1 MTLRKRILSA
11 VLCLCLVYTMIPVT
25 AEAADTE
32 VKPQIVIDDSKVHKQ
47 VQSGSDIRSTTYTPG
62 RSDDKSTAKYTIT
75 NLTNGQRIQFST
87 EQNKLSEL
95 YIVPFTT
102 SLEVPANTTCTVTQ
116 TFKFYGGHQSTNNNL
131 AVAAASFQLLN
142 LNGTTAS
149 DMTVTARTK
158 KYKDYSS
165 SKGTVFFGGSR
176 YGKSGTVDG
185 DSITVRQFEMTSK
198 SDKVLTLE
206 YKNDTNTKKTISYNF
221 AFWGS
226 TQYAATYPNRFLIGF
241 DILYD
246 QVTTEKVTFNANGG
260 TVSPASQTVTFGSAY
275 GTLPTPSRKG
285 YQFDGWYTAK
295 TGGTK
300 VDEDTIV
307 TTFGG
312 HTLYAHWTV
321 KRYMITFDATGGKG
335 YFINKYVTYG
345 EPYGE
350 LPTPTKP
357 GYELVGW
364 FTKETGGDKVEET
377 DIFTLASTQKLY
389 AHWTPAK
396 YTVTF
401 DWDGST
407 YTTRTVT
414 YGSTYGELPTPTSNV
429 QVFIGW
435 FTEKNGQGTQ
445 ITNDTEVTA
454 TEDHTLYALFIYE
467 PSIIDR
473 GKIYT
478 TYYGFGAEAPGL
490 GKHTPDDG
498 YTYEYVFYQCDDAE
512 GNNPREVGRTSQMD
526 GYRSPADLPVGDYYF
541 YVIVTGTDPVSGKS
555 ASVKS
560 PSEYSVVTLRVMPT
574 EPKPN
579 QADYPTPETID
590 LKNSARLGDYKITS
604 GTMINP
610 YNNEVVPGTYSWKN
624 DDEKLT
630 ETGKISKCVIFT
642 PNDLVTY
649 TTTELYVTLNITCSH
664 DADDFVDTGTV
675 YEVATCTTDGRKQQK
690 CPFCGATKSVTIPA
704 LGHDYENGT
713 WGYDETQHWKQ
724 CSRCDS
730 TDTPAD
736 HVFSGLRCDTCGYEK
751 PQIINVTIT
760 WNDMA
765 FTYTD
770 GPWDPE
776 KHEYTPGQWS
786 VDVPD
791 GGKITVENQG
801 NTDITVELVYA
812 KADPAS
818 TVEGSFVDSEK
829 AAIESPLAVAV
840 AEKKY
845 AWLVLSG
852 KPERDMRGETVG
864 TVTVRLGG
872 DT

>member
-11 VLCLCLVYTMIPVT
+11 VLCLCLVYTMIPVTVET

-246 QVTTEKVTFNANGG
+246 QVTTEKVTFDPNGG

-300 VDEDTIV
+300 VDKNTIV
-307 TTFGG
+307 DTFGG

-357 GYELVGW
+357 GYDLVGW

-396 YTVTF
+396 YTVKF

-407 YTTRTVT
+407 YATRTVT

-429 QVFIGW
+429 RVFIGW

-467 PSIIDR
+467 PSITWQGSIR
-473 GKIYT
+473 Q
-478 TYYGFGAEAPGL
+478 TYYGLGRNDPGL
-490 GKHTPDDG
+490 GNHSPDDG
-498 YTYEYVFYQCDDAE
+498 YTYEYVYYQCDDVN
-512 GNNPREVGRTSQMD
+512 GSNPREVGRTD
-526 GYRSPADLPVGDYYF
+526 RIGGYTTSTDLPVGDYYF
-541 YVIVTGTDPVSGKS
+541 YVVVTGTDSVSGRS
-555 ASVKS
+555 ASVTG
-560 PSEYSVVTLRVMPT
+560 PVVTLTVQPT

-579 QADYPTPETID
+579 QADYPTSETID
-590 LKNSARLGDYKITS
+590 LKKSARVGDYEFIS

-610 YNNEVVPGTYSWKN
+610 YTNEIVPGTYSWKN
-624 DDEKLT
+624 VDEKV
-630 ETGKISKCVIFT
+630 TGTGTSSRIKVIFT
-642 PNDLVTY
+642 PYDPKNY
-649 TTTELYVTLNITCSH
+649 TTAEISVTPYVICSH
-664 DADDFVDTGTV
+664 EDSDFVDTGTV
-675 YEVATCTTDGRKQQK
+675 YTQATCTTNGRKQQK

-704 LGHDYENGT
+704 LGHDYDGGT
-713 WGYDETQHWKQ
+713 WVTNETQHWKQ

-730 TDTPAD
+730 TDTPAN
-736 HVFSGLRCDTCGYEK
+736 HVFSGLVCETCGYEK
-751 PQIINVTIT
+751 PQIISVTIT

-786 VDVPD
+786 VDVQD

-818 TVEGSFVDSEK
+818 TVEGSFVDD
-829 AAIESPLAVAV
+829 ANAPMESPLTVAV
-840 AEKKY
+840 DDKKY

-852 KPERDMRGETVG
+852 KPEHDMQSETVG